1 MTTKLYKVQT
11 WDTTGKLTNHYE
23 VQLDGATALKSLR
36 TFLKSKF
43 THVEIVAFPSQRKTR
58 G

>member
-1 MTTKLYKVQT
+1 MSKLYKVQT
-11 WDTTGKLTNHYE
+11 WDTTGKLTNHYD
-23 VQLDGATALKSLR
+23 VQLEGAAALKSLR

-43 THVEIVAFPSQRKTR
+43 THVEIVALPAQRKTR